1 MWITV
6 IEFKQFSDDAERLFT
21 REELESLKNLLAIN
35 PEVGTIIPGTGG
47 IRKLRVPLEK
57 KGKGKRSGARVIYFY
72 FSDDLPVALL
82 AVYAKGEK
90 VDLSASDKKE
100 LKTLVDEYVREH
112 KARREKRNRD
122 IEALR

>member
-6 IEFKQFSDDAERLFT
+6 IEFKQFSDDADRLFT

-35 PEVGTIIPGTGG
+35 PEVGTVIPGTGG
-47 IRKLRVPLEK
+47 IRKLRVPLER
-57 KGKGKRSGARVIYFY
+57 KGKGKRGGARVIYFY

-90 VDLSASDKKE
+90 IDLSATDNKE
-100 LKTLVDEYVREH
+100 LRKLVDEFVREH
-112 KARREKRNRD
+112 KIRKAKRHRE
-122 IEALR
+122 ILR